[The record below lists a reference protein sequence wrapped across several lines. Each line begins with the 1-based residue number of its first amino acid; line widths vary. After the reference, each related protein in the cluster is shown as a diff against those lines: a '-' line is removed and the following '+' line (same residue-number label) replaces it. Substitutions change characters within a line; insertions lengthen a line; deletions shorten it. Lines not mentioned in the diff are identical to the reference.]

1 MTLFSK
7 PSLIIL
13 LGGLMMVSLDAA
25 SMNLE
30 NTESHDPRALASFI
44 PTPADLEAHNFFAAA
59 QAVKDPATKGAA
71 LLVLVKMMENH
82 GSSVVLRESALQCIL
97 QHGKPHHVMYAHF
110 IALTTPQLFPDVMGM
125 PARGPMDS
133 IRGKEIARYLVREAN
148 ELYFWL
154 SGEDDGQGCLN
165 PQLLN
170 LIKTFET
177 APLTSWL
184 GHQENLT
191 DWRSE
196 HYGRYDKFL
205 PLH

>member
-13 LGGLMMVSLDAA
+13 LGGLMMASLDAA
-25 SMNLE
+25 SMNVE
-30 NTESHDPRALASFI
+30 TRESHDPRALASFI
-44 PTPADLEAHNFFAAA
+44 PTPADLDARNFFAAA
-59 QAVKDPATKGAA
+59 EAVKNPATKGAA
-71 LLVLVKMMENH
+71 LLVLVKMMENK

-97 QHGKPHHVMYAHF
+97 QQGKPHHVMYAHF
-110 IALTTPQLFPDVMGM
+110 IVLTTPQLFPDVMGM
-125 PARGPMDS
+125 LARGPMDS
-133 IRGKEIARYLVREAN
+133 TRGKEVARYLVREAN

-154 SGEDDGQGCLN
+154 SGENDGQGHLN
-165 PQLLN
+165 PKLLN

-177 APLTSWL
+177 THPDSWL
-184 GHQENLT
+184 GHQEELT

-196 HYGRYDKFL
+196 HYGPYDKFL